1 MTTAVHTTPPLRQRP
16 FMQVDVFTAVP
27 YLGNPLAVV
36 LDGTGLSDEAMQSFA
51 RWTNLSETTFVL
63 PPTPEGRAAG
73 ADYRVRIFTPGCELP
88 FAGHPTLGT
97 CHAWLAHGGQPQA
110 TGPAGEIIEVRQ
122 ECAVGVVA
130 LRPLAGGTT
139 ASATGSSSG
148 TATTSN
154 PGERQ
159 ASAVR
164 MAFAAPPLTR
174 STPEAAHLAQ
184 VLAALGLQPA
194 QVLAVQSLNNGPEWL
209 GLLLDSP
216 DTVLALSP
224 DHAALRA
231 LNQKV
236 GVAALQPAT
245 PDLPLIARSSREA
258 RAFATSASA
267 AAANA
272 SPTAPATTEPDL
284 WVRAFAAPVGVD
296 EDPVT
301 GSLNASLAQWPMA
314 DNLLPQHRRHA
325 YTATQGQALG
335 RDGLVFLSRH
345 DSGQV
350 WVGGDVSACIR
361 GTVTL

>member
-16 FMQVDVFTAVP
+16 FMQVDVFTAAP

-110 TGPAGEIIEVRQ
+110 TGPAGEVTEVRQ

-130 LRPLAGGTT
+130 LRPLAG
-139 ASATGSSSG
+139 SATDSG
-148 TATTSN
+148 M
-154 PGERQ
+154 
-159 ASAVR
+159 R

-194 QVLAVQSLNNGPEWL
+194 QVLAAQSLNNGPEWL
-209 GLLLDSP
+209 GLLLNSP

-236 GVAALQPAT
+236 GVAALQPTT

-284 WVRAFAAPVGVD
+284 WVRAFAAPVGIN

-301 GSLNASLAQWPMA
+301 GSLNASLAQWLMA
-314 DNLLPQHRRHA
+314 DDLLPQHRRHA

-335 RDGLVFLSRH
+335 RDGLVFLSRD
-345 DSGQV
+345 DSSQV

>member
-27 YLGNPLAVV
+27 CLGNPLAVV

-110 TGPAGEIIEVRQ
+110 TGPAGEVTEVRQ

-130 LRPLAGGTT
+130 LRPLAG
-139 ASATGSSSG
+139 SATDSG
-148 TATTSN
+148 M
-154 PGERQ
+154 
-159 ASAVR
+159 R

-194 QVLAVQSLNNGPEWL
+194 QVLAAQSLNNGPEWL

-258 RAFATSASA
+258 RAFATSPSA
-267 AAANA
+267 V
-272 SPTAPATTEPDL
+272 PDDEPDL

-301 GSLNASLAQWPMA
+301 GSLNASLAQWLMA
-314 DNLLPQHRRHA
+314 DDLLPQHRRHA

-335 RDGLVFLSRH
+335 RDGLVFLSRD

>member
-27 YLGNPLAVV
+27 CLGNPLAVV

-110 TGPAGEIIEVRQ
+110 TGPAGEIMEVCQ

-130 LRPLAGGTT
+130 LRPLAG
-139 ASATGSSSG
+139 SG
-148 TATTSN
+148 TASS
-154 PGERQ
+154 PGEHS

-194 QVLAVQSLNNGPEWL
+194 QVLAAQSLNNGPEWL

-236 GVAALQPAT
+236 GVAALQPTT

-258 RAFATSASA
+258 RAFTTSASA
-267 AAANA
+267 V
-272 SPTAPATTEPDL
+272 PGDEPDL

-301 GSLNASLAQWPMA
+301 GSLNASLAQWLMA

-335 RDGLVFLSRH
+335 RDGLVFLSRD

>member
-16 FMQVDVFTAVP
+16 FMQVDVFTAAP

-139 ASATGSSSG
+139 DSG
-148 TATTSN
+148 M
-154 PGERQ
+154 
-159 ASAVR
+159 R

-194 QVLAVQSLNNGPEWL
+194 QVLAAQSLNNGPEWL

-216 DTVLALSP
+216 DTVLALSS

-267 AAANA
+267 TSA
-272 SPTAPATTEPDL
+272 SATGMGVADSHQPGDEPDL

-301 GSLNASLAQWPMA
+301 GSLNASLAQWLMA
-314 DNLLPQHRRHA
+314 DGLLPQHRRHA

-335 RDGLVFLSRH
+335 RDGLVFLSRD